1 MIRGTKLFLHKSFS
15 NSLSRL
21 KITQDEEY
29 GICNSVKDQQ
39 GTSDFCFC
47 KMTTSWDPVKSD
59 LKPTEVLLY
68 TAQLHHRCSCH
79 RIWEQNSSKRH
90 GLHRLGGCETSGFS
104 WPRCNL
110 HVRKKLLCCSQR
122 RTGGHSGERATSRGI
137 PSQRGRW
144 GDHYGDSYVLT
155 ADEKKIKHLAKWTKY
170 QVANTWKWRLKH
182 LQSVRRAQDSRF
194 LRKRTFELFNY
205 NIVFVSAAEG

>member
-1 MIRGTKLFLHKSFS
+1 MTAKRQVEYEQFLGRKWGIYRLTLESNSAAYPHLEYCGASSAPQKVYNRAEREKKLHEKRMIRGTKLFLHKSFS

-39 GTSDFCFC
+39 GTSDYCFC

-90 GLHRLGGCETSGFS
+90 GLHRLSGCETSGFS
-104 WPRCNL
+104 
-110 HVRKKLLCCSQR
+110 
-122 RTGGHSGERATSRGI
+122 
-137 PSQRGRW
+137 
-144 GDHYGDSYVLT
+144 
-155 ADEKKIKHLAKWTKY
+155 
-170 QVANTWKWRLKH
+170 
-182 LQSVRRAQDSRF
+182 
-194 LRKRTFELFNY
+194 
-205 NIVFVSAAEG
+205 